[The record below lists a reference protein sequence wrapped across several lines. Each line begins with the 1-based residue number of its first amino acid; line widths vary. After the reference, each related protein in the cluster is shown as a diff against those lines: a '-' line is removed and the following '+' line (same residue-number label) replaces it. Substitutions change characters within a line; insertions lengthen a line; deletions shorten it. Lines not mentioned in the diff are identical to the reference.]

1 MDSLALSGRK
11 IGVMVE
17 AGEKQLDPRVVRTRR
32 LLREA
37 FMELVAEKGYW
48 DITIQDITD
57 RATLNRVT
65 FYLHY
70 DNKEDLL
77 VQTTNYI
84 QDELVKRVEPPQE
97 GASPREIVQEALATN
112 FRIFAD
118 YADFMKSM
126 LGKDGV
132 WSFIFAM
139 QDYHYRAS
147 METFQKMGKD
157 FSPEKERE
165 IQIVLRGMH
174 STFMGVL
181 QWWFANDMSLTPEEM
196 AQIVYKIYTQGVYRC
211 LGYKLSAD
219 GEFVDE

>member
-1 MDSLALSGRK
+1 M
-11 IGVMVE
+11 E
-17 AGEKQLDPRVVRTRR
+17 AEMQKLDPRVVRTRR

-37 FMELVAEKGYW
+37 FMELVGEKGYW
-48 DITIQDITD
+48 DTTIQDITD

-77 VQTTNYI
+77 VQTTKHI
-84 QDELVKRVEPPQE
+84 LDELVKRVEPPQE
-97 GASPREIVQEALATN
+97 GASPREVVQAALAAN
-112 FRIFAD
+112 FQVYAN
-118 YADFMKSM
+118 YADFMKAM
-126 LGKDGV
+126 LGKNGV

-139 QDYHYRAS
+139 QDYHYRTS

-174 STFMGVL
+174 SSFMGVL
-181 QWWFANDMSLTPEEM
+181 QWWLANDMSLPREEM
-196 AQIVYKIYTQGVYRC
+196 AQIVYKIYTRGVYRC

-219 GEFVDE
+219 GEFLDE

>member
-1 MDSLALSGRK
+1 MDS
-11 IGVMVE
+11 VE
-17 AGEKQLDPRVVRTRR
+17 TKLDPRVIRTRR
-32 LLREA
+32 LLRES
-37 FMELVAEKGYW
+37 FMELVAENGYW

-77 VQTTNYI
+77 VQTTNHI
-84 QDELVKRVEPPQE
+84 LDELVKRVETPKE
-97 GASPREIVQEALATN
+97 GASPREMVQAALEAN
-112 FRIFAD
+112 FQVYAN
-118 YADFMKSM
+118 YADFMKAM

-139 QDYHYRAS
+139 QDYHFRAS
-147 METFQKMGKD
+147 MESFQMMGKD
-157 FSPEKERE
+157 FDPKKEQE
-165 IQIVLRGMH
+165 IQIFLRGMH

-181 QWWFANDMSLTPEEM
+181 QWWLTNDMSLPREEM
-196 AQIVYKIYTQGVYRC
+196 AQIVYKIYTQGIYRC
-211 LGYKLSAD
+211 LGYKITED

>member
-1 MDSLALSGRK
+1 MNSAK
-11 IGVMVE
+11 N
-17 AGEKQLDPRVVRTRR
+17 KLDPRVIRTRK
-32 LLREA
+32 LLQEA
-37 FMELVAEKGYW
+37 FIELVGEKGYW

-77 VQTTNYI
+77 VHTTNHI
-84 QDELVKRVEPPQE
+84 LDELVKRAELSKKK
-97 GASPREIVQEALATN
+97 ATPREAVLEGLAIN
-112 FRIFAD
+112 FEVFAD

-139 QDYHYRAS
+139 QDYHYQTSIKTLEKR
-147 METFQKMGKD
+147 GYI
-157 FSPEKERE
+157 SPENEQE
-165 IQIVLRGMH
+165 IQVAIRHMH
-174 STFMGVL
+174 SAFMGVL
-181 QWWFANDMSLTPEEM
+181 QWWFANDMSLPREEM
-196 AQIVYKIYTQGVYRC
+196 AQIIYQIYTKGVYRC
-211 LGYKLSAD
+211 LGYQLTPD

>member
-1 MDSLALSGRK
+1 MESEETK
-11 IGVMVE
+11 
-17 AGEKQLDPRVVRTRR
+17 LDPRVVRTRK

-37 FMELVAEKGYW
+37 FIELVGEKGYW

-84 QDELVKRVEPPQE
+84 QDELVKRVQPPKE
-97 GASPREIVQEALATN
+97 GASPREMVLEAFATN
-112 FRIFAD
+112 FQVFAE
-118 YADFMKSM
+118 YADFMKAM
-126 LGKDGV
+126 LGKNGV

-139 QDYHYRAS
+139 QDNHYRAG
-147 METFQKMGKD
+147 METLRMSDEFNLENEQ
-157 FSPEKERE
+157 E

-174 STFMGVL
+174 SAFMGVL
-181 QWWFANDMSLTPEEM
+181 QWWFANDMPLSKEEM
-196 AQIVYKIYTQGVYRC
+196 AQMVYRIYTQGVYRC

-219 GEFVDE
+219 HEFVD